1 MKILLPLMA
10 MACATS
16 SSSVTATS
24 DSDKSVE
31 HVVHMLKDILR
42 TQNSLKSSI
51 ALPHEGNGYTARLG
65 EMEDGGIISAS
76 VAVGGSGGLR
86 RGLKDS
92 SPSCSLGIAT
102 HFGWSN
108 WFETIA
114 TLDTPVF
121 RVKSDSEL
129 KTIVKKSAK
138 KGCRVRPMGTT
149 HSADGLII
157 QRTDEDVVVVSLA
170 DYTTTR
176 EDWADGID
184 TETGL
189 ARFRAGMLFYEAVA
203 ISRPHGFVF
212 RERSAIP
219 LFTIGGVVANMVH
232 GGSKS
237 GGFVHSD
244 VTKLLVMKSNGKVVE
259 VEGDELQFWRSS
271 AGQLGIILAAEFQ
284 LVSEENGGLVMS
296 RENTGPYLAP
306 GTTPSPSDIQQLV
319 VTVTTAIFGTI
330 AAKDHCQFFYDWYA
344 NTLNAYTSD
353 FSGEPFDGEEP
364 LHSQYQAAAD
374 GYLAEYGGNNAD
386 FTGGLQSRLP
396 VDDLCLL
403 ICEEGTGPLF
413 PTGLPCVEIESTL
426 VPGTLLCE
434 VPVEVGAV
442 FSQFA
447 VETLNAQ
454 FDGRKS
460 TVNDGFVVDSSLV
473 VKTAIVFFPSR
484 ALPQVFGAWWAANA
498 QVVGWASGQLPNPPF
513 QFAPTGPLEMRFI
526 NPAETAVMN
535 PIPTFE
541 EWKEEFDSDVGVP
554 GAFDLFFPPSPGIP
568 DGLFAYEVVVLDGI
582 NDGDANKYLAFMEGV
597 FKNVPTNPQAPYGPN
612 AVDPSTN
619 IVQKCDVSSNV
630 FPCAPISGGGFAGVP
645 GFDCC
650 NPPIPVR
657 NVHLGKGWG
666 YGVDPE
672 TTPITFDPVPF
683 QDQDTISSLFSSGS
697 KASSVDDFNDKVDE
711 LDADVFAGG
720 ALLRWLR
727 PDSGKGGF
735 EPRKLVG
742 QECGSTS
749 YATDPDAEC
758 ISGDCDEDNSICVKV
773 SAPSSKASKEKNV
786 FGDNN

>member
-1 MKILLPLMA
+1 MSTHKYSL
-10 MACATS
+10 S
-16 SSSVTATS
+16 F
-24 DSDKSVE
+24 VE
-31 HVVHMLKDILR
+31 HI
-42 TQNSLKSSI
+42 T
-51 ALPHEGNGYTARLG
+51 
-65 EMEDGGIISAS
+65 
-76 VAVGGSGGLR
+76 
-86 RGLKDS
+86 
-92 SPSCSLGIAT
+92 
-102 HFGWSN
+102 
-108 WFETIA
+108 
-114 TLDTPVF
+114 
-121 RVKSDSEL
+121 
-129 KTIVKKSAK
+129 
-138 KGCRVRPMGTT
+138 
-149 HSADGLII
+149 
-157 QRTDEDVVVVSLA
+157 
-170 DYTTTR
+170 
-176 EDWADGID
+176 
-184 TETGL
+184 
-189 ARFRAGMLFYEAVA
+189 
-203 ISRPHGFVF
+203 
-212 RERSAIP
+212 
-219 LFTIGGVVANMVH
+219 

-259 VEGDELQFWRSS
+259 VEGDELPFWRSS

-296 RENTGPYLAP
+296 RNNTGPYLTLSP

-319 VTVTTAIFGTI
+319 VTVTTAIFRTI

-353 FSGEPFDGEEP
+353 FSGEPFDGEGP

-374 GYLAEYGGNNAD
+374 GYLAEYGGNNAV

-413 PTGLPCVEIESTL
+413 PTGIPCVEIESTL

-442 FSQFA
+442 FSQFS
-447 VETLNAQ
+447 VESLNAQ

-597 FKNVPTNPQAPYGPN
+597 FKNVPTNPQAPYGPT
-612 AVDPSTN
+612 VDPSTN
-619 IVQKCDVSSNV
+619 IVKECDVSSNAI
-630 FPCAPISGGGFAGVP
+630 PCAPIPGVPGGFAGVP

-786 FGDNN
+786 FGVGDNN